1 MELYERI
8 RRDHRVEG
16 LSVRALARKHRVH
29 RRTVREAL
37 SSAVPP
43 ARKTPVREAPALG
56 PFQATV
62 RAWLTA
68 DLGLPAKQ
76 RHTARR
82 VWQRL
87 VAEHGADVGEST
99 VRAFVAEVRSELA
112 GGARGVMV
120 SQAHGLGEEGEVD
133 FGDIHVFIGDQLVK
147 VVLFCLRLSAS
158 GRGFHVAFSNQA
170 QESFLEGHRLAFE
183 HLGGVPTRIR
193 YDNLKPAVVK
203 VLMGRDRLE
212 SARFI
217 ALRSHYGFD
226 SFYCQPGIEGA
237 HEKGGVEGEIGR
249 FRRRHL
255 VPVPRVGSL
264 GELNGLLAAAD
275 HVDDDRRVGHRTETV
290 GEVFAREAAVLGDL
304 PSEGF
309 PTFTELGAKVDTKAR
324 VCVRQAFYSVPASLA
339 SKRVLVRL
347 HADRVEI
354 CAGGRVVAGHAR
366 SLHKGT
372 ETLQLDHYLEVL
384 DRKPGALAGSVAL
397 AQARA
402 SGAFTETH
410 QRFWDQARRQLGD
423 SAGTRALCKVLLLH
437 RSLPAPAVIAGIT
450 AALTVASVDPEVVAI
465 ESRRAHDH
473 QPTGAVVIPITA
485 ARVKD
490 RPAPTLNSYDTLL
503 ATGEHR

>member
-1 MELYERI
+1 M
-8 RRDHRVEG
+8 
-16 LSVRALARKHRVH
+16 
-29 RRTVREAL
+29 
-37 SSAVPP
+37 
-43 ARKTPVREAPALG
+43 
-56 PFQATV
+56 
-62 RAWLTA
+62 
-68 DLGLPAKQ
+68 
-76 RHTARR
+76 
-82 VWQRL
+82 
-87 VAEHGADVGEST
+87 
-99 VRAFVAEVRSELA
+99 
-112 GGARGVMV
+112 
-120 SQAHGLGEEGEVD
+120 GEEAEVD
-133 FGDIHVFIGDQLVK
+133 FGDIHVFIDGVLVK
-147 VVLFCLRLSAS
+147 VALFCLRLSAS

-255 VPVPRVGSL
+255 VPIPRVGSL
-264 GELNGLLAAAD
+264 AELNSVLAAAD
-275 HVDDDRRVGHRTETV
+275 HLDDDRRIGHRVETV
-290 GEVFAREAAVLGDL
+290 GTVFAREAAVLGDL
-304 PSEGF
+304 PSEAF

-324 VCVRQAFYSVPASLA
+324 VCVRQAFYSVPATLA
-339 SKRVLVRL
+339 GRRVQVRL

-354 CAGGRVVAGHAR
+354 CVGGRVVADHAR

-402 SGAFTETH
+402 TGAFTETH

-437 RSLPAPAVIAGIT
+437 RSLPAPHRWGSITSLITTDTSSIAV
-450 AALTVASVDPEVVAI
+450 SSW
-465 ESRRAHDH
+465 SR
-473 QPTGAVVIPITA
+473 
-485 ARVKD
+485 
-490 RPAPTLNSYDTLL
+490 
-503 ATGEHR
+503 